1 MMGLVMQDRKG
12 LIIDEKQFFGPLYDL
27 INDIDITDI
36 DISGPIVWITLKTN
50 ERIKTDIEITQE
62 FSDQFAKRVSDM
74 ESMPFHRMSPV
85 LEAETDTLRITI
97 VHEDVCQGRRSICIR
112 KSLRNVRLTEES
124 VIRDKYMSEETLS
137 FLKSCVFSGMNIVI
151 AGNPGAGKTECA
163 RFLSKYIPDDQRV
176 ITIEDTPEW
185 HYRMMKRNSDC
196 VEIKVGKNMDYTKA
210 IKTCMRLNP
219 KWMMLS
225 EARSIEVLSLM
236 ECFSTGVKGMTT
248 IHTDDVRTIPD
259 RILNMA
265 AQKRDESRLL
275 NDIYTFIDIGVLIRR
290 KEFHTEDGNR
300 EIRRFVDQMA
310 VFTRED
316 GINRTTLI
324 LDDGEATGAKLP
336 ESILKRFKRSG
347 QEYRLDRVKDLIE
360 RNMELI
366 KHEAEAQRM
375 AEEKR
380 RAGEEIMI
388 AEEERRA
395 EEVRRISE
403 IADELEILK
412 ANGGTYRGERQESG

>member
-1 MMGLVMQDRKG
+1 MQDRKG
-12 LIIDEKQFFGPLYDL
+12 LIIDERQFFGPLYDL

-36 DISGPIVWITLKTN
+36 DLSGPEVWITLKTN
-50 ERIKTDIEITQE
+50 ERIKTQIEVSQE

-74 ESMPFHRMSPV
+74 ESKPFHRMSPV

-97 VHEDVCQGRRSICIR
+97 VHEDVCQGRRTICIR
-112 KSLRNVRLTEES
+112 KSLKNVRLTEAN
-124 VIRDKYMSEETLS
+124 VISDQYMSEETLS
-137 FLKSCVFSGMNIVI
+137 FLKSCVISGMNFVI

-185 HYRMMKRNSDC
+185 HYRMMKRQSDC

-225 EARSIEVLSLM
+225 EARSVEVLSLM

-248 IHTDDVRTIPD
+248 IHTDDVRKIPD

-265 AQKRDESRLL
+265 AQKRDEGRLL
-275 NDIYTFIDIGVLIRR
+275 NDIYTFIDIGILIRR
-290 KEFHTEDGNR
+290 KEFETGDGKR
-300 EIRRFVDQMA
+300 EVRRFVDQIA

-316 GINRTTLI
+316 GINRTSLI
-324 LDDGEATGAKLP
+324 LDEGEATGKELP
-336 ESILKRFKRSG
+336 ESILKRFARSG
-347 QEYRLDRVKDLIE
+347 QEYRLNKVKDLIE
-360 RNMELI
+360 RNMDLI
-366 KHEAEAQRM
+366 RHEAEAQRRNAEKEKDEAA
-375 AEEKR
+375 AEEAR
-380 RAGEEIMI
+380 R
-388 AEEERRA
+388 AEEERMRA
-395 EEVRRISE
+395 
-403 IADELEILK
+403 IAGELEIMK